1 MCMVQ
6 LRYIFDSNCTV
17 EYGCN
22 CIINIRIERKSRA
35 HVFQLYINSV
45 KAFDSGDGV
54 YNTVITVIYSIVL
67 SINY

>member
-1 MCMVQ
+1 MQDQFSLVLFHQMCMVQ

-35 HVFQLYINSV
+35 HVFQLYINSIRLLIAV
-45 KAFDSGDGV
+45 MV
-54 YNTVITVIYSIVL
+54 CIIQL
-67 SINY
+67 